1 MSMMRTNMKQQSGA
15 ALIVSLI
22 LLIVLT
28 VLSIAAM
35 QGTTMQERMAGNYR
49 DTNQAFQAAEAALR
63 EGEAELLAAVVGP
76 FNSTGGP
83 GGMYTPL
90 DESGSQFIWDAI
102 AGDDWKPV
110 NNPNEFGG
118 VVDNLRYPGYIIE
131 EMAPYQIPGGSLASD
146 EPLPDSRY
154 YRVTARGYGA
164 AGSEVILQSSYRRQ

>member
-1 MSMMRTNMKQQSGA
+1 MSTKRINIKQQSGA

-63 EGEAELLAAVVGP
+63 AGESELLAAVVGP
-76 FNSTGGP
+76 FNASGGP
-83 GGMYTPL
+83 GGMYTPA
-90 DESGSQFIWDAI
+90 DESGSTFRWTDPNTV
-102 AGDDWKPV
+102 WEPV
-110 NNPNEFGG
+110 TNNAAFGG
-118 VVDNLRYPGYIIE
+118 SQPPEYIIE

-164 AGSEVILQSSYRRQ
+164 AGSMVVLQSSYRRQ